1 MPASLDPRP
10 WSVVLLACL
19 PACGPGLLGFDADET
34 SSTSVAVSTD
44 EDEGEGE
51 TGNGFETDGESESEG
66 ESDTEPEPE
75 PDPEPE
81 TTESETGD
89 DEPASMC
96 GCVDLEPICTPD
108 AVLAM
113 PECAALPAP
122 CGIVNGNAEAAEC
135 VLQLLIAGEPA
146 RFAYDLTS
154 SQGCPTGFNNWE
166 GWFYILAPGQG
177 IENECFID
185 ECGNGFGDPPS
196 ATPSASH
203 VEIEPPSFFAA
214 CLGESAKVMTDCIF
228 DGLSS
233 AAPVAECR

>member
-1 MPASLDPRP
+1 MPASLDLRP

-34 SSTSVAVSTD
+34 VAVSTD
-44 EDEGEGE
+44 EDEGES
-51 TGNGFETDGESESEG
+51 DGESETENGAETDGGSES
-66 ESDTEPEPE
+66 ESDTNPE
-75 PDPEPE
+75 PDPDPEPDP
-81 TTESETGD
+81 SD
-89 DEPASMC
+89 DEPITSC
-96 GCVDLEPICTPD
+96 GCVDLDPICTPD
-108 AVLAM
+108 AALAM

-122 CGIVNGNAEAAEC
+122 CGILNGNAEAAEC

-146 RFAYDLTS
+146 RFAYDVTS

-166 GWFYILAPGQG
+166 GWFYILGPGQG

-203 VEIEPPSFFAA
+203 VVIEPPSFFAA
-214 CLGESAKVMTDCIF
+214 CLGQSGKVMTDCIF

-233 AAPVAECR
+233 ATAVAECR